1 MKDPQLELEHLRKLA
16 EADPTKRFG
25 KLLKIVRQ
33 EVFLV
38 MTWER
43 VRTNKGSKTPGV
55 DGQTKDDVDVKMLQ
69 DLARELAENRYR
81 PQPVRRVYIPKGK
94 SQRRPLGIP
103 TVRDR
108 IVQAAAAQVLEAIY
122 EPIFRDC
129 SYGFRPGRSAIHTLR
144 HMARAYRAGATWT
157 IEGDLVKCFDK
168 LPHGV
173 ILNCLRKRI
182 KDERFIDLIRR
193 MLQAGVMEDSRYEQ
207 TYSGTPQGGLV
218 SPILMNIVLHEF
230 DCWMEDHWQAN
241 PSPLTSRQQQARVN
255 PEYARHKRN
264 LSRWRAQLSG
274 RIPMGRQTKEGL
286 RRKIQEAVAE
296 RKKVPCYLPRQVI
309 YYCRYA
315 DDYAVILCNYSKED
329 ARCLKRAMAEWLQ
342 ENLGVTQHPDKTQ
355 ITHWSK
361 RFSFLGYD
369 LRGQRNQNGTHWL
382 RLTIPP
388 EAERRLKQ
396 RVKRLCG
403 YYQIP
408 ETDLFMSVNALV
420 RGWTQYYRYANNATQ
435 RFGYLTGVVYWL
447 TAHYLGR
454 KHRCSIKKMMRTH
467 YGIDSKTGK
476 RALYITRPNGRR
488 LFIWNKPPK
497 RKSVLSEQVYARDAR
512 PVTMTAWAG
521 GHSYQ
526 QRLEL
531 REQCRNH
538 CQHCGKASS
547 RLVVHHPNRLR
558 KCRQRKQGPANI
570 IQSAHEQQAKLL
582 CPDCH
587 RQHHPGGWHD
597 AGAT

>member
-1 MKDPQLELEHLRKLA
+1 VKDPQLELEHLRKLA
-16 EADPTKRFG
+16 EANPTKRFG

-33 EVFLV
+33 ELFLV
-38 MTWER
+38 MAWQR

-55 DGQTKDDVDVKMLQ
+55 DGQTKDDVDAKILQ
-69 DLARELAENRYR
+69 ELAQELAENRYR

-108 IVQAAAAQVLEAIY
+108 IVQAAVAQVLEAIY
-122 EPIFRDC
+122 EPVFRNC
-129 SYGFRPGRSAIHTLR
+129 SYGFRPGKSTIHTLR
-144 HMARAYRAGATWT
+144 HMARAYRAGATWI
-157 IEGDLVKCFDK
+157 IEGDLVKCFDR
-168 LPHGV
+168 LPHRV
-173 ILNCLRKRI
+173 ILNCLRKRV

-193 MLQAGVMEDSRYEQ
+193 MLQAGVMEDLRYER
-207 TYSGTPQGGLV
+207 TYSGTPQGGPV

-241 PSPLTSRQQQARVN
+241 PPPLTSRQQQARMN
-255 PEYARHKRN
+255 PEYARLKQN
-264 LSRWRAQLSG
+264 LKRWRAQLSG
-274 RIPMGRQTKEGL
+274 RMPMGRQTREGL
-286 RRKIQEAVAE
+286 RRKIKEAIAE
-296 RKKVPCYLPRQVI
+296 RKKVPCYLPRQAM

-315 DDYAVILCNYSKED
+315 DDYAVVLCNYSKKD
-329 ARCLKRAMAEWLQ
+329 ARCLKGAMAEWLQ

-408 ETDLFMSVNALV
+408 EMDLFVSINALMC
-420 RGWTQYYRYANNATQ
+420 GWTQYYRYANNATQ
-435 RFGYLTGVVYWL
+435 RFGYLTGVVFWL

-454 KHRCSIKKMMRTH
+454 KHRSSIKKMMRTH
-467 YGIDSKTGK
+467 YGVDSRTGK
-476 RALYITRPNGRR
+476 RALYIARPNGKR
-488 LFIWNKPPK
+488 LFIWNKPP
-497 RKSVLSEQVYARDAR
+497 RWKSVLSGQVSARDIR
-512 PVTMTAWAG
+512 PVTMTAWAA

-531 REQCRNH
+531 REWCQNR
-538 CQHCGKASS
+538 CQHCDKASS
-547 RLVVHHPNRLR
+547 RLMVHHPNRLG
-558 KCRQRKQGPANI
+558 KCQQRKQGPANI